1 MSRRKAE
8 LIEEIAASRASLL
21 SLYSTDPFAYIF
33 DAVRTKD
40 EHDKTNPIKRFPK
53 KKYLEEALQVIH
65 NGEPVEFIIKSRQ
78 LMLTWLA
85 VAYISWH
92 CRFNAHRLAF
102 IQSKKEEDAA
112 NLVFNKHPMVGR
124 LSFIETNLPNY
135 LRQAVDWSYGVAIYP
150 NGSKAWA
157 IPQGPQH
164 YESYVP
170 SLVVNDEASL
180 QDRWAAGHSAL
191 KPCIEG
197 GGRCITISTVR
208 MPSEYSDEMNTF
220 DPETSPKVMRGFWK
234 FRAKSGASA
243 HAIHYTA
250 DMAKNPE
257 RGEGK
262 NWYKEATR
270 GYIGGSDS
278 HLWRQHM
285 EIDFEAT
292 SAQRLIPF
300 WAQMSQ
306 HFVIQPVP
314 LDLQVGWKYYSGFDY
329 GKRNL
334 SVWGVYAV
342 DQHGNRYICDEVA
355 GPGESLGGVP
365 GIAEKIRRNPYF
377 ELGAARNIKADP
389 SLWNK
394 NQADGTSY
402 TSIAQLFAKEGIIL
416 HKAPCKGQEAD
427 ATAIERLLYHFWANP
442 EQPSLF
448 IFRTCASHIRQWR
461 KLRYKEISTSVQQN
475 KAIVEQL
482 VDRDNDSW
490 DAWKYAEASRP
501 SPQKVRLGPPVGSF
515 EYVRRKAIRMNK
527 ERPRPVKWG
536 RGRSMPTA
544 GANWL

>member
-8 LIEEIAASRASLL
+8 LIQEIAASRASLL
-21 SLYSTDPFAYIF
+21 SLYQTDPFAYVF
-33 DAVRTKD
+33 NAVHTKD
-40 EHDKTNPIKRFPK
+40 EHDKIHPIKRFPK
-53 KKYLEEALQVIH
+53 KKYLELALDCIH

-85 VAYISWH
+85 ISYVSWH
-92 CRFNAHRLAF
+92 CRFNPHKLAF
-102 IQSKKEEDAA
+102 VQSKKEEDAA
-112 NLVFNKHPMVGR
+112 NLIFNKHESIAR
-124 LSFIETNLPNY
+124 LSFIESHLPEW
-135 LRQAVDWSYGVAIYP
+135 LRQDVDWSYGIAIYP

-170 SLVVNDEASL
+170 SLVINDEASL
-180 QDRWAAGHSAL
+180 QDKWNAGHSAL

-208 MPSEYSDEMNTF
+208 MPSEYSDEMATF
-220 DPETSPKVMRGFWK
+220 DPEASERVMRGFWK
-234 FRAKSGASA
+234 FKSKSGASA

-250 DMAKNPE
+250 DQEKNPE
-257 RGEGK
+257 KGQGK
-262 NWYKEATR
+262 AWYAEATR
-270 GYIGGSDS
+270 GYIGGADS

-300 WAQMSQ
+300 WAEHS
-306 HFVIQPVP
+306 HNFVIDPIPIDQ
-314 LDLQVGWKYYSGFDY
+314 QINWKYYSGFDY

-355 GPGESLGGVP
+355 GAGESMGGVP
-365 GIAEKIRRNPYF
+365 GIADKIRRNPYF
-377 ELGAARNIKADP
+377 SLGAGRNIKADP
-389 SLWNK
+389 SIWNK
-394 NQADGTSY
+394 NQADGSSY
-402 TSIAQLFAKEGIIL
+402 TSVAQLFQEEGIML

-427 ATAIERLLYHFWANP
+427 STAIERLLYHYWSNP

-448 IFRTCASHIRQWR
+448 IFRGCRTHIRQWR
-461 KLRYKEISTSVQQN
+461 KLRYREISSSVQQN

-490 DAWKYAEASRP
+490 DAWKYAEASRAAP
-501 SPQKVRLGPPVGSF
+501 KRINFGPPVGSF
-515 EYVRRKAIRMNK
+515 EYVRRKAIRMNR
-527 ERPRPVKWG
+527 ERPQPVRWG
-536 RGRSMPTA
+536 RVKPMPI
-544 GANWL
+544 GAWIG